1 MSVYN
6 HRPMAPPGRTSDLLD
21 QIKAEFESL
30 SQEASVSKMRLDDYE
45 HKFAQ
50 QIQEMNLFKQTLMEL
65 EQTHV
70 RFKQQCEE
78 EIARLRRE
86 NEQLR
91 AGHQV
96 PPSSGHPPTS
106 QATTPRPPQLGHAQ
120 SNLFGGIMGARQ
132 QGGLPP
138 SSGPPPGADPHHPP
152 PSHYPPSAAAAGAG
166 GSNYVNGNGLPPP
179 SSQQQQQMLPTPTQ
193 QQQPPQQQPQHQQH
207 PPPVQALQQTPKRR
221 GEIEA
226 AGTHA
231 PHQAA
236 AAAHAGYA
244 PGGMPGVS
252 PKPAMGGTGFPYH
265 DIDNEAVPAALRKE
279 GHDWFAL
286 FNPKV
291 PRLLDVDL
299 KHILEHNSVVCC
311 VRFSS
316 NGQYLAT
323 GCNRSAQ
330 IYDVQTGKMITMLID
345 ENIAR
350 DGSDL
355 YIRSVCFS
363 PNDQFLATGAEDR
376 QIRIWDIASKRV
388 RQVLSGHEQ
397 DIYSL
402 DWSRDGQRI
411 VSGSGDRTTRVWD
424 AETGQCLHV
433 LTIEEAGQ
441 KDAGVTSVAISPDGR
456 LVAAGSLDKMVR
468 VWDAQTGYPLDQLEG
483 HKDSVYSVAFGP
495 DGKLL
500 VSGSLDRALRLWDLS
515 GLGRPG
521 ANGTG
526 GGAQAGKPSGGA
538 VCRQILTGHKD
549 FVLSVAISPCGTWVI
564 SGSKDRS
571 VQVWDARTGQ
581 SQFMLQG
588 HKNSVISV
596 ALSPKGQPL
605 FATGSGDCKAKL
617 WAYHASPGVP

>member
-6 HRPMAPPGRTSDLLD
+6 HRPMVPPGRTLDLLD
-21 QIKAEFESL
+21 QLKQEFDAL
-30 SQEASVSKMRLDDYE
+30 AQEASVGKMRLDDYE

-50 QIQEMNLFKQTLMEL
+50 QVQEMNLFKQTLMEL
-65 EQTHV
+65 EQVHI

-78 EIARLRRE
+78 EIMRLRRE

-91 AGHQV
+91 AGHPV
-96 PPSSGHPPTS
+96 PPSNAAHQPPTAS
-106 QATTPRPPQLGHAQ
+106 PANAPRPPQLGHG
-120 SNLFGGIMGARQ
+120 SNLFGSITGGSGGPGGRHGA
-132 QGGLPP
+132 GLPP
-138 SSGPPPGADPHHPP
+138 SAGELTPPTQQPQQGQHHPNP
-152 PSHYPPSAAAAGAG
+152 
-166 GSNYVNGNGLPPP
+166 GSYVNGSGASALPPPVSQQQPSAQQLGGKRRGDIDGPAGHATPQPPPAAGVHGGAAGSHSGYPAAGGIPSGHAPPPPPP
-179 SSQQQQQMLPTPTQ
+179 SS
-193 QQQPPQQQPQHQQH
+193 
-207 PPPVQALQQTPKRR
+207 
-221 GEIEA
+221 G
-226 AGTHA
+226 AG
-231 PHQAA
+231 
-236 AAAHAGYA
+236 
-244 PGGMPGVS
+244 
-252 PKPAMGGTGFPYH
+252 PYH
-265 DIDNEAVPAALRKE
+265 DMEHESVPSGLRKE

-286 FNPKV
+286 FNPKL

-299 KHILEHNSVVCC
+299 RHVLEHNSVVCC

-316 NGQYLAT
+316 SGQYLAT

-330 IYDVQTGKMITMLID
+330 IFDVQTGKMITMLID
-345 ENIAR
+345 ETIAR

-376 QIRIWDIASKRV
+376 QIRIWDIGSKRV
-388 RQVLSGHEQ
+388 RQILSGHEQ

-411 VSGSGDRTTRVWD
+411 VSGSGDRSARLWD

-433 LTIEEAGQ
+433 LTIDDAGP

-468 VWDAQTGYPLDQLEG
+468 VWDAQTGYLLDRLEG

-495 DGKLL
+495 DGKSL
-500 VSGSLDRALRLWDLS
+500 VSGSLDKTLRLWDLS
-515 GLGRPG
+515 MRSNAGSK
-521 ANGTG
+521 
-526 GGAQAGKPSGGA
+526 GGAAGGGGA

-549 FVLSVAISPCGTWVI
+549 FVLSVAISPCGNWVF
-564 SGSKDRS
+564 SGSKDRA
-571 VQVWDARTGQ
+571 VQVWDAKTGH

-596 ALSPKGQPL
+596 AVSPKSGQPL
-605 FATGSGDCKAKL
+605 FATGSGDCKAKV
-617 WAYHASPGVP
+617 WAYTTPGP